1 MTNSQVPGFQAD
13 LFPELIAHTGHGSG
27 SAMAAML
34 RQRREVA
41 TEPVPLWEE
50 SVRGEDQRSRPAA
63 D

>member
-1 MTNSQVPGFQAD
+1 MTNTQDPGFQAD
-13 LFPELIAHTGHGSG
+13 LFPELIAHTGQGSG

-41 TEPVPLWEE
+41 TEPLPLWEE
-50 SVRGEDQRSRPAA
+50 SVRGEDPSSLHAA